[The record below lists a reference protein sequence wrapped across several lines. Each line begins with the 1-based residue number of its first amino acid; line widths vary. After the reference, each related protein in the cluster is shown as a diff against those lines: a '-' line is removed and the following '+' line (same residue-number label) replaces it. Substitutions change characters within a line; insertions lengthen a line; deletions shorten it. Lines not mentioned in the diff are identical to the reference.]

1 MTRRLDG
8 KLALVVGGGRGMG
21 AATCERFAEAGAAVA
36 VANRTLASAEEVAQR
51 ITSRGGRAVALPID
65 ATTAAACRDVVA
77 EAAQALGGL
86 DILVHNAAH
95 IAHETLDKL
104 SEETLEATLRVNLQ
118 ACFWLTQVVVP
129 QMQKRG
135 GGRIIVTSSVTG
147 PRVAF
152 PGLSHYA
159 ASKAGV
165 NGFVRSAALELA
177 PDKITVNAI
186 EPGFIAKPDRG
197 TMSTAEARARIETF
211 VPLGELG
218 TPDDIAWAML
228 YLASDEARYV
238 TGQSLVVDGGAGLPE
253 SGYAME
259 KLRQLRGRSG
269 T

>member
-1 MTRRLDG
+1 MSRRLEG
-8 KLALVVGGGRGMG
+8 RRALVVGGGRGMG
-21 AATCERFAEAGAAVA
+21 AATCERFAEAGASVV
-36 VANRTLASAEEVAQR
+36 VANRTLSSAEEVAGR
-51 ITSRGGRAVALPID
+51 IAAAGGRAIAVPIE
-65 ATTAAACRDVVA
+65 ASTAPACRDLV
-77 EAAQALGGL
+77 AQASKLLGGL

-118 ACFWLTQVVVP
+118 ACFWLTQAVVP
-129 QMQKRG
+129 HMKEG
-135 GGRIIVTSSVTG
+135 GAGRIIITSSVTG

-177 PDKITVNAI
+177 PDRITVNCI

-197 TMSTAEARARIETF
+197 TMSTPEARARIETY

-218 TPDDIAWAML
+218 TPDDVAWAMV

-238 TGQSLVVDGGAGLPE
+238 TGQSLVIDGGAGLPE

-259 KLRQLRGRSG
+259 KLHRLRTS
-269 T
+269 

>member
-1 MTRRLDG
+1 MTRRLEG
-8 KLALVVGGGRGMG
+8 KRALVIGGGRGMG
-21 AATCERFAEAGAAVA
+21 AATCERFAEAGARVV
-36 VANRTLASAEEVAQR
+36 VANRTFASAEEVAGR
-51 ITSRGGRAVALPID
+51 ITASGGEAMALLID
-65 ATTAAACRDVVA
+65 ASTAAACREVVA
-77 EAAQALGGL
+77 AAAEEFGGL

-118 ACFWLTQVVVP
+118 ACFWLTKAAVP
-129 QMQKRG
+129 HLKNSR
-135 GGRIIVTSSVTG
+135 GGRIIITSSVTG

-165 NGFVRSAALELA
+165 SGFVRSAALELA

-197 TMSTAEARARIETF
+197 LMSNPEARARIETYI
-211 VPLGELG
+211 PLGEMG
-218 TPDDIAWAML
+218 KPDDIAWAMV
-228 YLASDEARYV
+228 YLASEEARYI
-238 TGQSLVVDGGAGLPE
+238 TGQSLVIDGGAGLPE

-259 KLRQLRGRSG
+259 KLHRLR
-269 T
+269 TV

>member
-1 MTRRLDG
+1 MTRRLEG
-8 KLALVVGGGRGMG
+8 KRALVIGGGRGMG
-21 AATCERFAEAGAAVA
+21 AATCERFAEAGATVA
-36 VANRTLASAEEVAQR
+36 VANRTLGSAEEVVGR
-51 ITSRGGRAVALPID
+51 ITASGGMAIALPID
-65 ATTAAACRDVVA
+65 ASTAAACREVVA
-77 EAAQALGGL
+77 AAAAQLGGL

-118 ACFWLTQVVVP
+118 ACFWLTQAAIP
-129 QMQKRG
+129 HMQKRG

-177 PDKITVNAI
+177 PDRITVNGI

-197 TMSTAEARARIETF
+197 TMSTAEARARIETYI
-211 VPLGELG
+211 PLGEMG
-218 TPDDIAWAML
+218 KPDDIAWAMV

-238 TGQSLVVDGGAGLPE
+238 TGQSIVIDGGAVLPE

-259 KLRQLRGRSG
+259 KLHQLRGG
-269 T
+269 